1 MFNIKGTIK
10 VIMDVQQISD
20 KFKKREFVL
29 DTKSGQYD
37 QVIALQLTQ
46 DNVDMIDAHKVGDEV
61 NVSFDL
67 RGREW
72 TSPKDNVVKYFNT
85 LSAWRIEA
93 TTPATAPQTSAPPP
107 SVNDAPMVD
116 ETDDLPF

>member
-1 MFNIKGTIK
+1 MFNIKGKIK
-10 VIMDVQQISD
+10 VIMDVQKISD
-20 KFKKREFVL
+20 TFRKREFVL
-29 DTKSGQYD
+29 ETKSGQYD
-37 QVIALQLTQ
+37 QVVAFQLAQ

-93 TTPATAPQTSAPPP
+93 VGQAAPPAQDAPPP
-107 SVNDAPMVD
+107 VNEAPMID

>member
-1 MFNIKGTIK
+1 MFNIKGKIK

-20 KFKKREFVL
+20 KFRKREFVL
-29 DTKSGQYD
+29 ETKSGQYD
-37 QVIALQLTQ
+37 QTVAFQLAQ

-72 TSPKDNVVKYFNT
+72 TSPKDGQVKYFNT

-93 TTPATAPQTSAPPP
+93 ATPSATSETSAPPP
-107 SVNDAPMVD
+107 SINDAPMVD

>member
-10 VIMDVQQISD
+10 VIMDVQQVSE

-29 DTKSGQYD
+29 EIKSGQYD
-37 QVIALQLTQ
+37 QTVIFQLTQ
-46 DNVDMIDAHKVGDEV
+46 DNVDMIDTHKVGDEV

-72 TSPKDNVVKYFNT
+72 TSPKDGHVKFFNS

-93 TTPATAPQTSAPPP
+93 TAPAAATSNTAPPP
-107 SVNDAPMVD
+107 SMDDAPMVD

>member
-10 VIMDVQQISD
+10 VIMDVQVISE

-72 TSPKDNVVKYFNT
+72 TSPKDGQVKYFNT

-93 TTPATAPQTSAPPP
+93 TTATAAPETSTPPP

>member
-1 MFNIKGTIK
+1 MFNIKGKIK
-10 VIMDVQQISD
+10 VIMDEQQISD

-29 DTKSGQYD
+29 ETKSGQYD
-37 QVIALQLTQ
+37 QVISLQLTQ
-46 DNVDMIDAHKVGDEV
+46 DSVDLIDAHKVGDEV

-72 TSPKDNVVKYFNT
+72 TSPKDGVVKYFNT

-93 TTPATAPQTSAPPP
+93 VGQAAPPAQQEAPPP
-107 SVNDAPMVD
+107 VNEAPMID
-116 ETDDLPF
+116 EIDDLPF

>member
-10 VIMDVQQISD
+10 VIMDVQVISD

-72 TSPKDNVVKYFNT
+72 TSPKDGQVKYFNT

-93 TTPATAPQTSAPPP
+93 TTAVAATETSAPPP